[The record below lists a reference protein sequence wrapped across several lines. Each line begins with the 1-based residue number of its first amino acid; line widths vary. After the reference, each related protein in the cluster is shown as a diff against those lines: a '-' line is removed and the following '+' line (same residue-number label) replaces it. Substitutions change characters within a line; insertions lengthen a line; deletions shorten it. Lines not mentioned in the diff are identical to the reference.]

1 MKTTSPRP
9 TFTPP
14 HVTTFTLI
22 ELLVVI
28 AIIAILAAMLLPALS
43 KAREKARTISC
54 TSNVKQSMTMVQF
67 YQDEYNGYISCL
79 RAGQPF
85 AGVMV
90 EQGYGD
96 YKSFHCPSAIYY
108 KDSGNNSVNK
118 NYNTYGIYWP
128 SKSTAWLTA
137 ARETEYGS
145 FAIVRTDGV
154 DEYVI
159 TIKMLKPAGT
169 ALLIDT
175 IMSTGDYKGSGWYGW
190 SPSRGSISN
199 GNSCLR
205 HDGRANVGMAD
216 GHAEPWTRNDM
227 AKYGSTYTY
236 NAAGV
241 SIKIQ

>member
-1 MKTTSPRP
+1 MKTKSSHL
-9 TFTPP
+9 TFTPRAKA
-14 HVTTFTLI
+14 FTLI

-118 NYNTYGIYWP
+118 YYNTYGIYWP

-145 FAIVRTDGV
+145 FANIKTSDV

-205 HDGRANVGMAD
+205 HGDRANVGMCD
-216 GHAEPWTRNDM
+216 GHVETWTKGDM
-227 AKYGSTYTY
+227 KNYGVAYTY
-236 NAAGV
+236 DAAGTQV
-241 SIKIQ
+241 SVQ